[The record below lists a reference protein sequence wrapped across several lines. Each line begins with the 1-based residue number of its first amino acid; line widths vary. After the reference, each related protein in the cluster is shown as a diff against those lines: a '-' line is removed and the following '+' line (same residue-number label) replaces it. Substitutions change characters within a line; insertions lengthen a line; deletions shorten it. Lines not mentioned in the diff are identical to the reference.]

1 MKCSLLTLSCALDG
15 ELSKERQAELESHL
29 VTCERCRTGMRY
41 LREETER
48 ISQLVKV
55 TVPAGTATALLERA
69 KVIAAAQPD
78 AEGPID
84 PPKNAEAESDRT
96 PVEPGPDP
104 FNLMGIGS
112 QPIDIAEPDPPAPAT
127 PDSGPVEVVAPTDSA
142 PVDSDLELFRQAPQ
156 LDLPAMPA
164 PSAPDLALDPLQE
177 TPVSP
182 ADNWLIAVN
191 GTPQAGHL
199 DPAEMGTGTAGGP
212 PQVRDGAG
220 PAAPEAPVNDLWQVP
235 TEESEQFPVFM
246 PLPGALPPDE
256 TEPDPPAER
265 LEPAPGPSP
274 DPDPDSIPPVA
285 SEGVVGS
292 GWPDSGPEQS
302 TPDRVEMM
310 QVALEE
316 SAILGRDDLASD
328 RSPARP
334 SEVPQEPDR
343 LGPPGIPPPPS
354 ILTAQEKGWSP
365 NADLNLG
372 LLDIGATKPPLDALA
387 RSADPPSPLA
397 GSAFREAEP
406 RPSRSGFT
414 PVRPAAAAAAG
425 TADRAVPPP
434 SRRTPEPLRRGRDS
448 RDGKPPLAQGG
459 ATPRSWTK
467 TATIA
472 IAALAVVMI
481 GWTLTHHTTTSPT
494 PGTNVNSPSGSKAT
508 PATSPTPPPST
519 APAITLSGTQSFG
532 SSGSGY
538 QVQNARYGLHQN
550 GTQLWVV
557 FQLGSGSGA
566 PKITTGFD
574 GGQTLYVEMQGVA
587 AGTAVAQPPT
597 GELVTSVQPG
607 QVPGFSGAVYVLQ
620 LSRAAKV
627 SGYLLPGSPTGA
639 AGERVVLQLQ

>member
-69 KVIAAAQPD
+69 KVIASVQP
-78 AEGPID
+78 ASEGAVI
-84 PPKNAEAESDRT
+84 PPKDGPTETDRRL
-96 PVEPGPDP
+96 VEPGPDP

-112 QPIDIAEPDPPAPAT
+112 QPIEIPEPDLTSPARPEGSPAEAIPPTDAAPA
-127 PDSGPVEVVAPTDSA
+127 V
-142 PVDSDLELFRQAPQ
+142 SDLELFRRVPE
-156 LDLPAMPA
+156 LDLPPTPS
-164 PSAPDLALDPLQE
+164 PSAPDLAMGPLPE
-177 TPVSP
+177 TPGALP
-182 ADNWLIAVN
+182 QDWLIAVS
-191 GTPQAGHL
+191 GTPQGTRS
-199 DPAEMGTGTAGGP
+199 DTPEMATGTSGAP
-212 PQVRDGAG
+212 PQVRDGAEPAAGAVPGNDLRQG
-220 PAAPEAPVNDLWQVP
+220 PA
-235 TEESEQFPVFM
+235 EESGQTPVFM
-246 PLPGALPPDE
+246 PLPAAFPDDADESGPPSERMSADGAPA
-256 TEPDPPAER
+256 PDPAAFP
-265 LEPAPGPSP
+265 PGES
-274 DPDPDSIPPVA
+274 DEIP
-285 SEGVVGS
+285 GD
-292 GWPDSGPEQS
+292 GWADSGPEQS

-316 SAILGRDDLASD
+316 SAILDSDATDSHVPPSQPAEARAS
-328 RSPARP
+328 
-334 SEVPQEPDR
+334 
-343 LGPPGIPPPPS
+343 IPPPPS
-354 ILTAQEKGWSP
+354 ILKAQETGWRP

-372 LLDIGATKPPLDALA
+372 LDDITAAKPHLDALA
-387 RSADPPSPLA
+387 SSADPDSPPKGASFTAA
-397 GSAFREAEP
+397 GP
-406 RPSRSGFT
+406 RPTPSHFT

-425 TADRAVPPP
+425 TADRAAPPP
-434 SRRTPEPLRRGRDS
+434 SRRASEPRRRGQES
-448 RDGKPPLAQGG
+448 REGKPPLARGT

-472 IAALAVVMI
+472 IAALAVFLI
-481 GWTLTHHTTTSPT
+481 GWTLTHHATTTPTHSTHVTSPA
-494 PGTNVNSPSGSKAT
+494 GSKPT
-508 PATSPTPPPST
+508 PATSPKAPPST

-557 FQLGSGSGA
+557 FQLGSGSG
-566 PKITTGFD
+566 PPHVTTGFD

-587 AGTAVAQPPT
+587 AGTAVAQPPS

-607 QVPGFSGAVYVLQ
+607 QVPGFSGAVYVLR
-620 LSRAAKV
+620 LSRAAQV